1 MSKPPAPRAPS
12 AAVAAFLDQ
21 AARVPTLRTAP
32 ATVARLIFAI
42 DATASR
48 ERTWDQAAG
57 LTAEM
62 LQAAQGIG
70 GLALSLAYY
79 RGFGEFRATPFL
91 KDAGDLARRL
101 SGVSCLGGKTQ
112 IQAVLDHALAETK
125 RDRIRALIFIG
136 DAMEE
141 DADALCHTA
150 GELGLRGTP
159 VFVFHEGADPLAGA
173 VFRHIARLTGGA
185 YLPFDSAAIGQ
196 LRDLLRAIAV
206 YAAGGQGALARLPGA
221 AARQVAG
228 LLPKPKA
235 GA

>member
-12 AAVAAFLDQ
+12 AAVAAFLEQ
-21 AARVPTLRTAP
+21 AARVPALRP
-32 ATVARLIFAI
+32 SPSSLARLIFAI

-48 ERTWDQAAG
+48 ERSWDQAIG

-70 GLALSLAYY
+70 GLGISLAYY
-79 RGFGEFRATPFL
+79 RGYGEFRATPFL
-91 KDAGDLARRL
+91 QDAQELARRL
-101 SGVSCLGGKTQ
+101 SGVACPARKTQ
-112 IQAVLDHALAETK
+112 IQAVLD
-125 RDRIRALIFIG
+125 IRALIFIG

-141 DADALCHTA
+141 DADALCHRA

-159 VFVFHEGADPLAGA
+159 AFIFHEGADPLAGA
-173 VFRHIARLTGGA
+173 VFRQIARLSGGA
-185 YLPFDSAAIGQ
+185 YLPFDSASIAQ

-206 YAAGGQGALARLPGA
+206 YAAGGQSALARLPGA

-235 GA
+235 GI

>member
-12 AAVAAFLDQ
+12 AAVAAFVEQ
-21 AARVPTLRTAP
+21 AARVPALRP
-32 ATVARLIFAI
+32 SPSSLARLIFAI

-48 ERTWDQAAG
+48 ERSWDQAIG

-70 GLALSLAYY
+70 GLGISLAYY
-79 RGFGEFRATPFL
+79 RGYGEFRATPFL
-91 KDAGDLARRL
+91 QDAQDLARRL
-101 SGVSCLGGKTQ
+101 SGVACLGGKTQ

-125 RDRIRALIFIG
+125 REKIRALIFIG

-141 DADALCHTA
+141 DADALCHRA

-159 VFVFHEGADPLAGA
+159 AFIFHEGADPLAGA
-173 VFRHIARLTGGA
+173 VFRQIARLSGGA
-185 YLPFDSAAIGQ
+185 YLPFDSASIAQ

-206 YAAGGQGALARLPGA
+206 YAAGGQSALARLPGT

-235 GA
+235 GI

>member
-1 MSKPPAPRAPS
+1 MNKPPAPRAPS
-12 AAVAAFLDQ
+12 AAVAAFLEQ
-21 AARVPTLRTAP
+21 AARVPALRPAP
-32 ATVARLIFAI
+32 NTIARLIFAI

-70 GLALSLAYY
+70 GLAISLAYY

-91 KDAGDLARRL
+91 QDAQDLARRL
-101 SGVSCLGGKTQ
+101 SGVACLGGKTQ

-125 RDRIRALIFIG
+125 QDRIRALIFIG

-141 DADALCHTA
+141 NADTLCHIA

-159 VFVFHEGADPLAGA
+159 IFVFHEGADPVAGA
-173 VFRHIARLTGGA
+173 VQAALGRTRLREGEVPA
-185 YLPFDSAAIGQ
+185 SV
-196 LRDLLRAIAV
+196 RRV
-206 YAAGGQGALARLPGA
+206 
-221 AARQVAG
+221 
-228 LLPKPKA
+228 
-235 GA
+235 

>member
-12 AAVAAFLDQ
+12 AAVAAFLEQ
-21 AARVPTLRTAP
+21 AAQVPALRPSP
-32 ATVARLIFAI
+32 ATNARLIFAI

-48 ERTWDQAAG
+48 ERAWDQAAG
-57 LTAEM
+57 LTAVM
-62 LQAAQGIG
+62 LEAAQGIG
-70 GLALSLAYY
+70 GLAISLAYY
-79 RGFGEFRATPFL
+79 RGYGEFCATPFL
-91 KDAGDLARRL
+91 KDAQDLARRV
-101 SGVSCLGGKTQ
+101 SGVSCLGCKTQ
-112 IQAVLDHALAETK
+112 IQAVLDHTLSETK

-141 DADALCHTA
+141 NADALCHAA

-159 VFVFHEGADPLAGA
+159 AFVFHEGADPVAGA
-173 VFRHIARLTGGA
+173 VFRQIARLSGGA
-185 YLPFDSAAIGQ
+185 YLPFDSASIAG

-206 YAAGGQGALARLPGA
+206 FAAGGQGALAKLPGA

>member
-1 MSKPPAPRAPS
+1 MNKPPAPRAPS
-12 AAVAAFLDQ
+12 AAVAAFLEQ
-21 AARVPTLRTAP
+21 AARVPALRPSP
-32 ATVARLIFAI
+32 ATIARLIFAI

-48 ERTWDQAAG
+48 ERSWDQAAG

-70 GLALSLAYY
+70 GLAISLAYY

-91 KDAGDLARRL
+91 QDAQDLARRL
-101 SGVSCLGGKTQ
+101 SGVACLGGKTQ

-125 RDRIRALIFIG
+125 QDRIRALIFIG

-141 DADALCHTA
+141 NADTLCHIA

-159 VFVFHEGADPLAGA
+159 IFVFHEGADPVAGA
-173 VFRHIARLTGGA
+173 VFRQIARLSGGA
-185 YLPFDSAAIGQ
+185 YLPFDSAAIAM

-206 YAAGGQGALARLPGA
+206 FAAGGRSALAQLPGA

-228 LLPKPKA
+228 LLPKPQA
-235 GA
+235 GT

>member
-1 MSKPPAPRAPS
+1 MNKPPAPRAPS
-12 AAVAAFLDQ
+12 AAVAAFLEQ
-21 AARVPTLRTAP
+21 AARVPALRPAP
-32 ATVARLIFAI
+32 NTIARLIFAI

-70 GLALSLAYY
+70 GLAISLAYY

-91 KDAGDLARRL
+91 QDAQDLARRL
-101 SGVSCLGGKTQ
+101 SGVACLGGKTQ

-125 RDRIRALIFIG
+125 QDRIRALIFIG

-141 DADALCHTA
+141 NADTLCHIA

-159 VFVFHEGADPLAGA
+159 IFVFHEGADPVAGA
-173 VFRHIARLTGGA
+173 VFRQIARLSGGA
-185 YLPFDSAAIGQ
+185 YLPFDSASIAM

-206 YAAGGQGALARLPGA
+206 FAAGGRSALAQLPGA
-221 AARQVAG
+221 AARHATAAPG
-228 LLPKPKA
+228 D
-235 GA
+235 G

>member
-1 MSKPPAPRAPS
+1 MNKPPAPRAPS
-12 AAVAAFLDQ
+12 AAVAAFLEQ
-21 AARVPTLRTAP
+21 AARVPALRPAP
-32 ATVARLIFAI
+32 NTIARLIFAI

-91 KDAGDLARRL
+91 QDAQDLARRL
-101 SGVSCLGGKTQ
+101 SGVACLGGKTQ

-125 RDRIRALIFIG
+125 QDRIRALIFIG

-141 DADALCHTA
+141 NADTLCHIA

-159 VFVFHEGADPLAGA
+159 IFVFHEDAEK
-173 VFRHIARLTGGA
+173 RLRIGGIQTA
-185 YLPFDSAAIGQ
+185 
-196 LRDLLRAIAV
+196 DLLSMEPQYTHATT
-206 YAAGGQGALARLPGA
+206 ALPRT
-221 AARQVAG
+221 
-228 LLPKPKA
+228 
-235 GA
+235 